1 MDSHRL
7 SYAITSFTP
16 QEINEKFLEAKHTFS
31 LYIDQA
37 VTQQYGVITK
47 NEAHITM
54 RRAFYLKEGCTEE
67 QIVTALDSLLFSPAP
82 ITATKLEVFQS
93 EKFGNVLV
101 ALVDKTPALLNI
113 YNTISTAISEF
124 VEINSKFEGDNF
136 TPHLSIGYN
145 IPEDKLTE
153 VIAYAT
159 KNIFPITYSLNNF
172 HLLREIP
179 QIKGERVFF
188 KSYSFS

>member
-1 MDSHRL
+1 MDNNRL

-67 QIVTALDSLLFSPAP
+67 QIVAALDSLQISPVP
-82 ITATKLEVFQS
+82 ITATKLKVFQS

-101 ALVDKTPALLNI
+101 ALVDKTPGLLTI
-113 YNTISTAISEF
+113 YNDISTAITDF
-124 VEINSKFEGDNF
+124 IEIKSKFEGDNF

-145 IPEDKLTE
+145 IPDEKLTE
-153 VIAYAT
+153 VIAHVT
-159 KNIFPITYSLNNF
+159 KNILPLSYSLNNF
-172 HLLREIP
+172 HLLRDIP
-179 QIKGERVFF
+179 QIKGERVFV
-188 KSYSFS
+188 KSYNFS